1 MYYVTVYI
9 YTCKGACSSTGWVCP
24 FILHKNGGMIMS
36 NGLIAVIIVSIVII
50 GAIATRRCTEFLF
63 LGSILGAI
71 VLFGLDAPMEY
82 VGILQEVVGDPD
94 NVWLWLV
101 CGLFGSLIFLLQA
114 AKSTLGFQRIL
125 EKICTNERRTMLAL

>member
-1 MYYVTVYI
+1 
-9 YTCKGACSSTGWVCP
+9 
-24 FILHKNGGMIMS
+24 MS

-101 CGLFGSLIFLLQA
+101 WTIRESYFPAPGS
-114 AKSTLGFQRIL
+114 KKYTGFPKNSGENMYQ
-125 EKICTNERRTMLAL
+125 